1 MKTTK
6 LGNQGL
12 EVPIIGFGCM
22 NLAGSDT
29 QYIYGKADE
38 KEGIEL
44 IRRAMEL
51 GATFLDSADI
61 YGPHR
66 SERMIAKAIEGKRA
80 QAVIATKFGFEIDDN
95 EKMTGKLNGSKQY
108 IKLAAERSLQNL
120 RTDYIDLYY
129 LHRLD
134 PNTPIE
140 ETVEAMAELVKEGKV
155 KYLGLS
161 EVSKETIR
169 RAHRVHP
176 ITALQT
182 EYSLFERTLDE
193 DGTTA
198 LLQELGIGL
207 VPYSPLGRG
216 FITGEL
222 KSPDDLPA
230 EDPRR
235 NFPRFQGENFYKNL
249 ELVSELKKIANEKG
263 ATAGQLALAW
273 SIAKGY
279 VPIPGTRKMK
289 YLEQNIGAAGITV
302 SEEEMRRIESILPLG
317 TTLNGNRLDEMMMK
331 TIDKN

>member
-1 MKTTK
+1 
-6 LGNQGL
+6 
-12 EVPIIGFGCM
+12 
-22 NLAGSDT
+22 
-29 QYIYGKADE
+29 
-38 KEGIEL
+38 
-44 IRRAMEL
+44 
-51 GATFLDSADI
+51 
-61 YGPHR
+61 
-66 SERMIAKAIEGKRA
+66 
-80 QAVIATKFGFEIDDN
+80 
-95 EKMTGKLNGSKQY
+95 
-108 IKLAAERSLQNL
+108 
-120 RTDYIDLYY
+120 
-129 LHRLD
+129 
-134 PNTPIE
+134 
-140 ETVEAMAELVKEGKV
+140 
-155 KYLGLS
+155 
-161 EVSKETIR
+161 
-169 RAHRVHP
+169 VHP

-302 SEEEMRRIESILPLG
+302 SEEAMRRIESILPLG
-317 TTLNGNRLDEMMMK
+317 TTLKGNRLDEMMMK